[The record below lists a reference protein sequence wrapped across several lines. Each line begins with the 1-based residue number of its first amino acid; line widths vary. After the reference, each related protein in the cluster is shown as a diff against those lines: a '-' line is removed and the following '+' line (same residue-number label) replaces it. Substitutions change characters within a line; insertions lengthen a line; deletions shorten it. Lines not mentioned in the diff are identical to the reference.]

1 MGGRACIFG
10 CLGPHLTPNESAFF
24 RDADPWGFIIFARNI
39 ETPDQV
45 RALTSELRN
54 AVGRDAPILIDQ
66 EGGRVARF
74 RAPHWREWDAALD
87 FTQSYGVN
95 AQHAMYL
102 RGRMIADDL
111 HSVGVDVNCT
121 PMLDVATDDSHA
133 IILNRCYGYDPE
145 TVAQNGRALANG
157 QLDGGVLSIIKH
169 IPGHGRADLDSHY
182 DLPQLDTRLA
192 DLQASDFVPFKQL
205 SDLPMAMTA
214 HITYTAIDAENCATL
229 SPKVINTI
237 RTDIGFDGLLMTDD
251 LSMKALGGTFEH
263 RTQTALESG
272 CDIILH
278 CNGERGEMDPI
289 IANTPEL
296 SGKAATRASA
306 ALAQRKT
313 PKPFDRVEAEE
324 TLKTL
329 LKDAANV

>member
-1 MGGRACIFG
+1 MGARACIFG
-10 CLGPHLTPNESAFF
+10 CLGPHLTPVESAFF

-74 RAPHWREWDAALD
+74 RAPHWHEWDSALD
-87 FTQSYGVN
+87 FTQSYGAN
-95 AQHAMYL
+95 AEHAMYL

-145 TVAQNGRALANG
+145 TVAKNGRALANG
-157 QLDGGVLSIIKH
+157 QLDGGVLSTIKH

-182 DLPQLDTRLA
+182 DLPQLDTSLE

-237 RTDIGFDGLLMTDD
+237 RKDIGFDGLLMTDD

-263 RTQTALESG
+263 RTQIALNSG

-278 CNGERGEMDPI
+278 CNGERGEMDLI
-289 IANTPEL
+289 IAHTPEL
-296 SGKAATRASA
+296 SGKAAQRATA
-306 ALAQRKT
+306 ALSKRKT
-313 PKPFDRVEAEE
+313 PKPFDRAQAEE
-324 TLKTL
+324 TLKSL
-329 LKDAANV
+329 LKDAANA